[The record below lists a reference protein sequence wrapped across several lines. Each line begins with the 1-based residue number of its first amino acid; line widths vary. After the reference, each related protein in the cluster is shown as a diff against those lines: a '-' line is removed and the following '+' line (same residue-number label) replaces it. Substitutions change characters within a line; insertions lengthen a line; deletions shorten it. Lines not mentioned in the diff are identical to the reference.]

1 MPEKPGETRGHVPTA
16 TAPRSDAFYAAQR
29 ALLVESWEYKTRTL
43 ESARAANLSIVVDDA
58 TEKLHKLVKQFIGK
72 EGSNDFVARLS
83 TILGRT
89 FTMPSPV
96 RHQKGTV
103 VVVLASPFEHDYAL
117 NVPYLVRS
125 IDERYRG
132 FGMTYG
138 TDHSAAVPSS
148 HLPGIRTND
157 ISVIRH
163 ATKAEIVALVDN
175 ISNEELQSHLDA
187 VTPDDDQE

>member
-1 MPEKPGETRGHVPTA
+1 MATL

-29 ALLVESWEYKTRTL
+29 ALLVESWEHKTRTL
-43 ESARAANLSIVVDDA
+43 ESARAANLAIVVDEA
-58 TEKLHKLVKQFIGK
+58 TEKLHKLVKNTIGK
-72 EGSNDFVARLS
+72 DGANDFVARLG

-103 VVVLASPFEHDYAL
+103 VVVLSTPFEHDYVL
-117 NVPYLVRS
+117 NQPYLVRS

-138 TDHSAAVPSS
+138 ADHSASVPSS

-157 ISVIRH
+157 ASVIRH
-163 ATKAEIVALVDN
+163 ATKAEIVGLVDN
-175 ISNEELQSHLDA
+175 ISNEELKSHLDS
-187 VTPDDDQE
+187 VVCENDEE